1 MGPVPT
7 ARDYSLLGRI
17 IVAAAARRFP
27 RVGAGI
33 TRIASALFSAAIAA
47 IVAAIVAVVRMT
59 HVRDPFRRI
68 VLNKL
73 QGKLDMESLQLA
85 DQQQKTRNSLMLGN
99 MAVEFG

>member
-1 MGPVPT
+1 MPT
-7 ARDYSLLGRI
+7 ARDYSLLGRV

-33 TRIASALFSAAIAA
+33 TRIASALFSAAI
-47 IVAAIVAVVRMT
+47 AAIVAVVRMT

-85 DQQQKTRNSLMLGN
+85 DQQQKTRNSLILGN
-99 MAVEFG
+99 MAVEFS